1 MGKLSATLPD
11 SGLSYPPQKWKARR
25 PGHGYYT
32 FEVED
37 YATFI
42 HEIAPLFTDT
52 KYEFVWRGARNP
64 DWKLQ
69 SSLSRRLASL
79 KLKGL
84 DWQRGV
90 SEITIQHVLDFIIQL
105 RGLNI
110 LKAEHDEIY
119 HFLLGHVGRK
129 YHTFL
134 TVLKLMTAEQ
144 LHLTNELFAL
154 GQHYGLATPFLDWTT
169 VPLIALFFAFH
180 EPDEPGKSADGVGA
194 RVVYALNRTAV
205 EEDWPPN
212 EAHGPD
218 SILFLGSLAYDNPR
232 IVGQAG
238 LFTFVPAHLPVDE
251 WVVTH
256 FKHSEKR
263 PVLLRFLIRNKN
275 RNDCL
280 AALNRM
286 NLNGRTIYPDRE
298 GAAIHGNY
306 LLERSIKNASPVTP

>member
-1 MGKLSATLPD
+1 MGNPLKATPQTQQA
-11 SGLSYPPQKWKARR
+11 SQKWTARR

-37 YATFI
+37 FSTFI

-52 KYEFVWRGARNP
+52 HYDFVWRGARNP

-69 SSLSRRLASL
+69 SSLSRRLAAL
-79 KLKGL
+79 KKPGME
-84 DWQRGV
+84 WQKGV
-90 SEITIQHVLDFIIQL
+90 SEITVKHVLNFIVQL
-105 RGLNI
+105 RGLNV
-110 LKAEHDEIY
+110 LKTEHDEIY
-119 HFLLGHVGRK
+119 HFLLNNLERG

-134 TVLKLMTAEQ
+134 TVLKKMTSEQ

-154 GQHYGLATPFLDWTT
+154 GQHHGLATPFLDWTT

-180 EPDEPGKSADGVGA
+180 EPDEPGKSADGVGS
-194 RVVYALNRTAV
+194 RVVYALNRSLV
-205 EEDWPPN
+205 EKYCPSN

-232 IVGQAG
+232 IIGQAG

-256 FKHSEKR
+256 FPHSEKG
-263 PVLLRFLIRNKN
+263 PLLMRFLIRNKG
-275 RNDCL
+275 RDECL
-280 AALNRM
+280 ASLDKM

-306 LLERSIKNASPVTP
+306 LLERNIKNGKPITP